1 MHLVPQSVPHSKLQP
16 STGLTDLLLQA
27 KFEATKRSYKAQWKL
42 WLDYCQSQVL
52 DPLPADPVA
61 VAEYLV
67 MRGETG
73 CSYATIQSSI
83 AALNFAH
90 EVNNLA
96 SPGQN
101 TIVKTAMKG
110 LSRKL
115 QAGNQKQ
122 ARPLDAESVAT
133 IRGHINGHADTHL
146 KAAGLGEG
154 SSGHSSRVG
163 LAIRMTHK
171 QAPVS
176 AVCRQGRW
184 SSARMVNRYTR
195 NEQAGEALRYL

>member
-1 MHLVPQSVPHSKLQP
+1 MNQTWFTRFPASIPVSRRLLQQCPIITVIGHFTQLKRDHTMHLVPQSVPHSKLQP

-61 VAEYLV
+61 VAEYLA

-96 SPGQN
+96 SPGSKHNRKNRHERTVSQ
-101 TIVKTAMKG
+101 VA
-110 LSRKL
+110 SR
-115 QAGNQKQ
+115 Q
-122 ARPLDAESVAT
+122 S
-133 IRGHINGHADTHL
+133 
-146 KAAGLGEG
+146 KA
-154 SSGHSSRVG
+154 SPRVRSMPSG
-163 LAIRMTHK
+163 
-171 QAPVS
+171 
-176 AVCRQGRW
+176 
-184 SSARMVNRYTR
+184 
-195 NEQAGEALRYL
+195 ALEFCPHG

>member
-61 VAEYLV
+61 VAEYLA

-122 ARPLDAESVAT
+122 A
-133 IRGHINGHADTHL
+133 
-146 KAAGLGEG
+146 
-154 SSGHSSRVG
+154 
-163 LAIRMTHK
+163 
-171 QAPVS
+171 PVS
-176 AVCRQGRW
+176 AVCRQGRC